1 MKGYLAKQTRE
12 RTHDIKKEHKYNPT
26 DGDDAGWSWYT
37 LPFLIGHRLSRLQR
51 KKCTGKLLVVF
62 LWLLAASL
70 RLGPIGRMMSADID
84 SCGVLLRQT
93 DSCGVLLKQDPWRT
107 RDVWRKYK

>member
-1 MKGYLAKQTRE
+1 MKGCFPEADIGQ

-84 SCGVLLRQT
+84 SQK
-93 DSCGVLLKQDPWRT
+93 VLLKQIDMLRQDPWKT
-107 RDVWRKYK
+107 HNVWREYK